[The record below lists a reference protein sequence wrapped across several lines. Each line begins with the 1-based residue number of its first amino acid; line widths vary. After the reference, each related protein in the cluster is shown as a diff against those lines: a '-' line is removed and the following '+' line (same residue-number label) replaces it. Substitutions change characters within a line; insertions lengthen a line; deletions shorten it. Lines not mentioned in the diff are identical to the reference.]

1 MQSKI
6 TLRKIYTAF
15 FFVGIFFIPFNDFE
29 GLSFLGEYKNEA
41 ATYFFLIGFLI
52 LIIESLLKGK
62 INIPYRNS
70 LSIVLILF
78 IVWTFLSTLINIEAV
93 LDNYYKQTSGINRY
107 IRQTISLLISA
118 VIFTIFFWNVIRN
131 YRLDKIFLLIR
142 KTLLFSLIFVSV
154 YGSIEIAI
162 VHFGMR
168 SLEPIY
174 KAFEIFPFLN
184 SNFEG
189 GKRVSSVAY
198 EVPALGNYL
207 ITVGPWMLSYILTE
221 KRWYKFIPSLCV
233 LVLMYFSDSR
243 TAMICILIELLLF
256 IVLLLY
262 DIRYRKTTVKA
273 LQIVTASVLLLL
285 VVKSNDIIEI
295 IDERADRL
303 NFYKNLTENVSNKTR
318 FGMQYASFQVFKEN
332 PIVGVGLGQDTYHKI
347 YHYPYWS
354 THNNWEFD
362 LYYTNL
368 QVKSFPSGYN
378 IYTRLLSE
386 LGIVGIFLFLTFI
399 FLCIYYSILFWKY
412 ADNRD
417 KYMGVILILSFVG
430 LSVNWMQTDF
440 FRQYGIWL
448 CLALIIRIRM
458 IHRAENEKKIKLA

>member
-78 IVWTFLSTLINIEAV
+78 IVWTFLSTLINIETV

-118 VIFTIFFWNVIRN
+118 VLFTVFFWNVIKN
-131 YRLDKIFLLIR
+131 YSIERIFKLIR
-142 KTLLFSLIFVSV
+142 KTLLFGLIFVSI
-154 YGSIEIAI
+154 YGFIEIAI
-162 VHFGMR
+162 VYFGM
-168 SLEPIY
+168 SFLKPIFE
-174 KAFEIFPFLN
+174 AFEVFPFVN
-184 SNFEG
+184 TNYMG
-189 GKRVSSVAY
+189 NQRVSISSVTY

-243 TAMICILIELLLF
+243 TALICILIELLLF

-285 VVKSNDIIEI
+285 VVKSNDIIEL

-318 FGMQYASFQVFKEN
+318 FGMQYASIQVFKEN
-332 PIVGVGLGQDTYHKI
+332 PIAGVGLGQDTYHKI
-347 YHYPYWS
+347 HHYPYWS
-354 THNNWEFD
+354 TVNNWEFT
-362 LYYTNL
+362 LKYQN
-368 QVKSFPSGYN
+368 QQEPSFPSAYN

-386 LGIVGIFLFLTFI
+386 LGLIGIAIFGFLLFLC
-399 FLCIYYSILFWKY
+399 LYYSMLYWKFSI
-412 ADNRD
+412 NSN
-417 KYMGVILILSFVG
+417 KYIGVILILSFVG
-430 LSVNWMQTDF
+430 LFVNWMQTDF
-440 FRQYGIWL
+440 FRQYGVWL
-448 CLALIIRIRM
+448 CLVLLIYVRM
-458 IHRAENEKKIKLA
+458 NYNKQISEN